1 MLLLVTNKKMNF
13 LKINQKGTITEIPQ
27 LPDSAPK
34 VAKDSEAEQNGPPD
48 GESTENI
55 DIEKMK
61 HYFSGKIE
69 HMNQEIDKKYEMR
82 NFMCAL
88 SGENTISQI
97 THDSRASE
105 IRKYL

>member
-1 MLLLVTNKKMNF
+1 MN
-13 LKINQKGTITEIPQ
+13 
-27 LPDSAPK
+27 
-34 VAKDSEAEQNGPPD
+34 
-48 GESTENI
+48 
-55 DIEKMK
+55 

-69 HMNQEIDKKYEMR
+69 HMNQEINKSYEMR

-97 THDSRASE
+97 AHDSRATE